1 MLIDQGEMIVLIYVL
16 ATPLD
21 GTLICRSD
29 NTTQLILVG
38 TLLMEEHFIFSL
50 QGQK

>member
-1 MLIDQGEMIVLIYVL
+1 MLIDQGEIIVLIHVL

-21 GTLICRSD
+21 GTLICRSE
-29 NTTQLILVG
+29 NTALNLVG